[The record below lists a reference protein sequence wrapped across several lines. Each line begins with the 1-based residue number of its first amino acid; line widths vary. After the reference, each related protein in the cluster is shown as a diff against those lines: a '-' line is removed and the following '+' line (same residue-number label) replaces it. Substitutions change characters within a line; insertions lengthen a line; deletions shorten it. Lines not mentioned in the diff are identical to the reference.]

1 MKEFIFF
8 NGENY
13 TCRTLFFEDKFVT
26 VSTETLNSVL
36 LDDNGNYTSEKAQ
49 FLDEKIFFFVS
60 DEEILLDEGL
70 LESVLERELC

>member
-8 NGENY
+8 NGVNY
-13 TCRTLFFEDKFVT
+13 KCRTLFFEDRFVT
-26 VSTETLNSVL
+26 ISTESLNSVL
-36 LDDNGNYTSEKAQ
+36 LDDNSNYTSVEAQ
-49 FLDEKIFFFVS
+49 FIDERIFFFVS